1 MGGGVEKQ
9 FLQLGG
15 KPLLAHTLAR
25 FEATAAITRIVVIV
39 PPGREKYCHQ
49 EIVEPEGLRKVS
61 HIVAGAET
69 RQRSVTEGFR
79 KVSHVVAGAETRQ
92 RSVTE
97 GFRCL
102 SGEVDVVVVH
112 DGARPF
118 VAPALIQAAIAA
130 AARDGSAIAAIPES
144 DTLKRVDA
152 DGTVVET
159 LDRRYLWRAQT
170 PQAFRREILR
180 EALVHAERHHLDATD
195 EAALVECLPHP
206 VRIISGSTWNFKI
219 TSPDDL
225 RLAELLLAHDPSWGD
240 PRPVTL
246 EGS

>member
-1 MGGGVEKQ
+1 MIVAALIPAAGSGRRMGCGVEKQ

-39 PPGREKYCHQ
+39 PPGREKYCRQ
-49 EIVEPEGLRKVS
+49 EIVQSEGFRKVS

-79 KVSHVVAGAETRQ
+79 R
-92 RSVTE
+92 
-97 GFRCL
+97 L
-102 SGEVDVVVVH
+102 SGDVDVVVVH

-118 VAPALIQAAIAA
+118 VTPALIQAAIAA
-130 AARDGSAIAAIPES
+130 AAHDGSAIVAIPES

-152 DGTVVET
+152 EGTVVET

-170 PQAFRREILR
+170 PQAFRHEILR
-180 EALVHAERHHLDATD
+180 DALVHAERHHLDATD

-225 RLAELLLAHDPSWGD
+225 RLAELLLAHDPSWMD
-240 PRPVTL
+240 TRPVTR
-246 EGS
+246 GCS

>member
-1 MGGGVEKQ
+1 MIVAALIPAAGSGRRMGSGVEKQ

-25 FEATAAITRIVVIV
+25 FEATAAITCIVVIV
-39 PPGREKYCHQ
+39 PPGREEYCRQ
-49 EIVEPEGLRKVS
+49 EIVQPEGFRKVS

-79 KVSHVVAGAETRQ
+79 
-92 RSVTE
+92 
-97 GFRCL
+97 CL
-102 SGEVDVVVVH
+102 SGDVDVVVVH

-118 VAPALIQAAIAA
+118 VTPILIQAAIAA
-130 AARDGSAIAAIPES
+130 AARDGSAVVAIPES

-152 DGTVVET
+152 HGTVVET

-180 EALVHAERHHLDATD
+180 QALVHAERYHLDATD

-219 TSPDDL
+219 TSPDDW
-225 RLAELLLAHDPSWGD
+225 RLAEVLFAHGPLRRETS
-240 PRPVTL
+240 PVTL
-246 EGS
+246 EHP

>member
-1 MGGGVEKQ
+1 MIVAALIPAAGSGRRMGCGVEKQ

-25 FEATAAITRIVVIV
+25 FEATAAITRIVIIV
-39 PPGREKYCHQ
+39 PPGREKYCRQ
-49 EIVEPEGLRKVS
+49 EIVQPAGFRKVS

-79 KVSHVVAGAETRQ
+79 
-92 RSVTE
+92 
-97 GFRCL
+97 CL
-102 SGEVDVVVVH
+102 SGDVDVVVVH

-118 VAPALIQAAIAA
+118 VTPTLIQAAIAA
-130 AARDGSAIAAIPES
+130 AARDGSAIVAIPES
-144 DTLKRVDA
+144 DTLKRVAA

-180 EALVHAERHHLDATD
+180 DALVHAERHHLDATD

-225 RLAELLLAHDPSWGD
+225 RLAELLLADDPSWRD

-246 EGS
+246 ECS

>member
-1 MGGGVEKQ
+1 MIVAALIPAAGSGRRMGCEVEKQ
-9 FLQLGG
+9 FLELGG

-25 FEATAAITRIVVIV
+25 FEATAAIARIVVIV
-39 PPGREKYCHQ
+39 PPGREEYCRQ
-49 EIVEPEGLRKVS
+49 EIVEPEGFRKVS

-79 KVSHVVAGAETRQ
+79 
-92 RSVTE
+92 
-97 GFRCL
+97 CL
-102 SGEVDVVVVH
+102 SGDVDVVVVH

-118 VAPALIQAAIAA
+118 VTPTLIQAAIAA
-130 AARDGSAIAAIPES
+130 AARDGSVIVAIPES

-170 PQAFRREILR
+170 PQAFRREILQD
-180 EALVHAERHHLDATD
+180 ALMHAERHHLDATD
-195 EAALVECLPHP
+195 EAALVEGLSHP

-225 RLAELLLAHDPSWGD
+225 RLAELLLAHDPSWRET
-240 PRPVTL
+240 RPVTL
-246 EGS
+246 ECP

>member
-1 MGGGVEKQ
+1 MIVAALIPAAGSGRRMGCGVEKQ

-25 FEATAAITRIVVIV
+25 FEATAAIARVVVIV
-39 PPGREKYCHQ
+39 PPGREEYCRQ
-49 EIVEPEGLRKVS
+49 EIVQP
-61 HIVAGAET
+61 
-69 RQRSVTEGFR
+69 EGFR

-92 RSVTE
+92 GSVTE

-102 SGEVDVVVVH
+102 SADVDVVVVH

-118 VAPALIQAAIAA
+118 VTPALIQAAIAA
-130 AARDGSAIAAIPES
+130 AARDGSAIVALPES
-144 DTLKRVDA
+144 DTVKRVDA
-152 DGTVVET
+152 DGAVVET

-180 EALVHAERHHLDATD
+180 DALVHAERHHLDATD

-206 VRIISGSTWNFKI
+206 VRVISGSTWNFKI
-219 TSPDDL
+219 TSPDDW
-225 RLAELLLAHDPSWGD
+225 RLAELLLAHDPSWTDTGS
-240 PRPVTL
+240 VTL
-246 EGS
+246 ERP

>member
-1 MGGGVEKQ
+1 MIVAALIPAAGSGRRMGCGVEKQ

-25 FEATAAITRIVVIV
+25 FEATAAITRIVIIV
-39 PPGREKYCHQ
+39 PPGREKYCRQ
-49 EIVEPEGLRKVS
+49 EIVQPAGFRKVS

-69 RQRSVTEGFR
+69 RQRSVT
-79 KVSHVVAGAETRQ
+79 K
-92 RSVTE
+92 

-102 SGEVDVVVVH
+102 SGDVDVVVVH

-118 VAPALIQAAIAA
+118 VTPTLIQSAIAA
-130 AARDGSAIAAIPES
+130 AARDGSAIVAIPES
-144 DTLKRVDA
+144 DTLKRVAA

-180 EALVHAERHHLDATD
+180 DALVHAERHHLDATD

-225 RLAELLLAHDPSWGD
+225 RLAELLLADDPSTRD

-246 EGS
+246 ECS

>member
-1 MGGGVEKQ
+1 MIVAALIPAAGSGRRMGCGVEKQ
-9 FLQLGG
+9 FLELGG
-15 KPLLAHTLAR
+15 KPLLARTLAR
-25 FEATAAITRIVVIV
+25 FEATAAITHIVIIV
-39 PPGREKYCHQ
+39 PPGREKYCRQ
-49 EIVEPEGLRKVS
+49 EIVEPEGFRKVS

-79 KVSHVVAGAETRQ
+79 
-92 RSVTE
+92 
-97 GFRCL
+97 CL
-102 SGEVDVVVVH
+102 SGDVDVVVVH

-118 VAPALIQAAIAA
+118 VTPTLIQAVIVA

-144 DTLKRVDA
+144 DTLKRVAA

-170 PQAFRREILR
+170 PQAFRREILQG
-180 EALVHAERHHLDATD
+180 ALMHAERHHLDATD
-195 EAALVECLPHP
+195 EAALVEGLAHP

-225 RLAELLLAHDPSWGD
+225 RLAELLLAHDPSWQD
-240 PRPVTL
+240 TRPVTL
-246 EGS
+246 ECS